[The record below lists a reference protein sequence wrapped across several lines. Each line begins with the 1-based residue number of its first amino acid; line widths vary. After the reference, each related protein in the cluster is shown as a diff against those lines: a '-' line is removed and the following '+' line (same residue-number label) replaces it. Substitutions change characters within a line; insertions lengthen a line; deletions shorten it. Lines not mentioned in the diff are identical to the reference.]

1 MESNN
6 TNFKPVGEIDIDE
19 IQFATAV
26 TRAIDK
32 KEQQIQEMMTN
43 GEVKNWEHYK
53 NLTGHIEA
61 LNYIRE
67 EIRIL
72 LKNQDIIDD

>member
-1 MESNN
+1 MDD
-6 TNFKPVGEIDIDE
+6 DIDL

-26 TRAIDK
+26 TRAIEK

-43 GEVKNWEHYK
+43 GEVKDWEHYR
-53 NLTGHIEA
+53 NLVGHVEA
-61 LNYIRE
+61 LNYVRE